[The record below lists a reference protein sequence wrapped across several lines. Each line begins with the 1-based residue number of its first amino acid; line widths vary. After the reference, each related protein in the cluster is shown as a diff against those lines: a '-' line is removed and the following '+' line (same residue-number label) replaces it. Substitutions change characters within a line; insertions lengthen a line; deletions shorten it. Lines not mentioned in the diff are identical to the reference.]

1 MSITLTHTPAVG
13 APTTLALSDRLVW
26 TDEHAWQAPQMA
38 TDYGTQGDLM
48 VHVRARNAGRP
59 ITLEGQESAAWIT
72 QAALAPLE
80 AWAAIAGA
88 QFTLHLRGADHT
100 VMFDATSGAAI
111 DARPLWDLADGE
123 QSDGML
129 LQPTFHFIEL

>member
-1 MSITLTHTPAVG
+1 MSITLTYTPAG
-13 APTTLALSDRLVW
+13 GSPTTLPLSDRLVW
-26 TDEHAWQAPQMA
+26 TNEHAWQPPQMA

-59 ITLEGQESAAWIT
+59 ITLEGVDSNAWMT
-72 QAALAPLE
+72 LAQVQALQ

-100 VMFDATSGAAI
+100 VMLDATEGAAI
-111 DARPLWDLADGE
+111 DARPLWPLADGE
-123 QSDGML
+123 QTADMPM
-129 LQPTFHFIEL
+129 QPTFRFIEI

>member
-59 ITLEGQESAAWIT
+59 ITLEGADSAAWMT
-72 QAALAPLE
+72 LAQVQALQ

-88 QFTLHLRGADHT
+88 QFTLHLRGLDRT
-100 VMFDATSGAAI
+100 VMFDATQGAAI
-111 DARPLWDLADGE
+111 DARPLWSLLDGE
-123 QSDGML
+123 QTADMPM
-129 LQPTFHFIEL
+129 QPTLKFIEI